1 MKSLSEV
8 SDQTLLMKHSNLM
21 SYSIFSILKLF
32 VVALVA
38 ATFSLVPMASATHID
53 DDSPV
58 ACEVE
63 YGEESHSESETNEH
77 DHGDHA
83 HQCGQ
88 CHVHILR
95 GEPDAS
101 GFFGLVYDKER
112 LLLSDGALS
121 RSLSA
126 FFRPP
131 RR

>member
-1 MKSLSEV
+1 MKP
-8 SDQTLLMKHSNLM
+8 SNLM

-38 ATFSLVPMASATHID
+38 ATFSLVPMASAAHFD
-53 DDSPV
+53 NDSAV

-63 YGEESHSESETNEH
+63 HDEESHSESETDEH
-77 DHGDHA
+77 DHEDHA

-95 GEPDAS
+95 GELS
-101 GFFGLVYDKER
+101 MSVFFELLYHKER
-112 LLLSDGALS
+112 LLLNDGVLS
-121 RSLSA
+121 RSFNTL
-126 FFRPP
+126 FRPP